1 MQRPQLYVKPNLF
14 VEAKARTTEMPS
26 LRKRL
31 LIFRNADCFPDP
43 DFGGVGEQPYR
54 RGDMKM
60 RS

>member
-31 LIFRNADCFPDP
+31 LTFEMPIVSPIRTS
-43 DFGGVGEQPYR
+43 GELENSPT
-54 RGDMKM
+54 GAVI
-60 RS
+60 